1 MSRQWAH
8 DRYNIK
14 VLADWMKVLSSHMSW
29 LCLWHPLC
37 PHSVPT
43 GRNITLPAHKFL
55 SRLCLFSY
63 GSQMRT
69 GMDTDYDSAVA
80 TAISRQEATATSLSH
95 SNQTV
100 QYNYGLY
107 TRVYFA
113 HTVLSCCQMIVHKE
127 GQNVQIQNSTSG
139 SRHVGWQERVKG
151 KISVFLHPNLW
162 VPFFSSNFKL
172 KVFSVCVCVCDILEK
187 GFQTLGK

>member
-1 MSRQWAH
+1 
-8 DRYNIK
+8 
-14 VLADWMKVLSSHMSW
+14 
-29 LCLWHPLC
+29 
-37 PHSVPT
+37 
-43 GRNITLPAHKFL
+43 
-55 SRLCLFSY
+55 
-63 GSQMRT
+63 
-69 GMDTDYDSAVA
+69 MDTDYDSAVA

-100 QYNYGLY
+100 QYNYGLF

-172 KVFSVCVCVCDILEK
+172 KVFSVCVWHFRKGISNFRKVNWRFSTQFILNVHETSHSK
-187 GFQTLGK
+187 IIKSSKKKKRLLKKFEAINIRVNIITLYY